1 MVEVPKARELD
12 GGAQPSKRRTAG
24 NATVDAIK
32 DYILEHRLHPG
43 DPLPTEE
50 VLQEI
55 LGVSRSSVREAL
67 RTLQSLDIVS
77 IQHGRGMSVGGLSFS
92 PMIEAVL
99 FRARLNAKDDLS
111 TLREVVEVRMALDLS
126 LTDELISAYRGSS
139 QPKLRQHV
147 ENMRECVAAGEGFA
161 PCDEAFH
168 SDLLAVTSNHM
179 MQQLGMAFWRI
190 HTAAVPAA
198 GLPQARDISD
208 TVNAHDAIID
218 ALVAGDPAAYR
229 EAVVEHY
236 RPLRRLLEVAAD

>member
-43 DPLPTEE
+43 DPLPTEA

-161 PCDEAFH
+161 PMRR
-168 SDLLAVTSNHM
+168 S
-179 MQQLGMAFWRI
+179 
-190 HTAAVPAA
+190 VPLRPAC
-198 GLPQARDISD
+198 GDKQP
-208 TVNAHDAIID
+208 HDATARYGIL
-218 ALVAGDPAAYR
+218 ADPHR
-229 EAVVEHY
+229 R
-236 RPLRRLLEVAAD
+236 RPRGGPPASARH

>member
-32 DYILEHRLHPG
+32 DYILEHHLHPG
-43 DPLPTEE
+43 DPLPTEA

-147 ENMRECVAAGEGFA
+147 
-161 PCDEAFH
+161 
-168 SDLLAVTSNHM
+168 
-179 MQQLGMAFWRI
+179 
-190 HTAAVPAA
+190 
-198 GLPQARDISD
+198 
-208 TVNAHDAIID
+208 
-218 ALVAGDPAAYR
+218 
-229 EAVVEHY
+229 
-236 RPLRRLLEVAAD
+236 